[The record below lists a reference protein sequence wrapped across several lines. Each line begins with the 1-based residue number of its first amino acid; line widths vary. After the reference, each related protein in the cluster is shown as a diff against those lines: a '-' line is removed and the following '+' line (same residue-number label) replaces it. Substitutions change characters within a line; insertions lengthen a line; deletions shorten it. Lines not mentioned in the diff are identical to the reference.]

1 MRRAVRDEIGQRL
14 GLLEDAAILAQREIE
29 YKYDKMSESQKLCDA
44 AVQNHQEKI
53 QVVEECKLRKEEV
66 TEECDKCEEN
76 LAVQTAKVEEL
87 VPPVK
92 KKYEQIAE
100 AEEKEKL
107 GKALA
112 KEMTETLQ
120 KANKE
125 LASLKKKLE
134 EGVATQEEVSAA
146 EDAKKA
152 GAQELAAQTNA
163 SEAAKKQLKKVTTEG
178 KKIRRDYDKQMVQLR
193 KIEDLA
199 TASSEAKL
207 LSEEDLRLAV
217 QVMEAASDA
226 IAYQNKRFAIL
237 FAQADKKYEEQRKE
251 QCERELFGVQHAFEG
266 FFNHQAPVQMKSGQ
280 RTDDLLIS
288 SESQLF

>member
-1 MRRAVRDEIGQRL
+1 
-14 GLLEDAAILAQREIE
+14 
-29 YKYDKMSESQKLCDA
+29 MSESQKLCDA

-87 VPPVK
+87 APPVK
-92 KKYEQIAE
+92 KKDEQIAE

-152 GAQELAAQTNA
+152 GAQELAAQTKA

-251 QCERELFGVQHAFEG
+251 QCERELFGVQHAFDTALRDSALMHTYKG

-280 RTDDLLIS
+280 RADDLLIS
-288 SESQLF
+288 SESQLFSRVYY